1 MFGIGHKFDY
11 LGKRC
16 QITGFTKTAILFET
30 TDGRK
35 SQIEFSIF
43 EREVKNDRATTVED
57 SE

>member
-1 MFGIGHKFDY
+1 MFGIGHKFEY

-16 QITGFTKTAILFET
+16 RIIGFTKTMILFET
-30 TDGRK
+30 SDGRK

-43 EREVKNDRATTVED
+43 EREVKNDRARTAEN